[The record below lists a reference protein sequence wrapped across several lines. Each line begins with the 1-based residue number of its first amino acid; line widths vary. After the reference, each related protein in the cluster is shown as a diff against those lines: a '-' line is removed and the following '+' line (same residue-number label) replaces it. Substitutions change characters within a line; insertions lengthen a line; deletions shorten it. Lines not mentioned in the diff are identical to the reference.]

1 MNQNPLSRRSFLKS
15 AAALSAAATVP
26 TILTRTAQA
35 SPSSTA
41 PTSVGREA
49 SADVLVIGGSFG
61 GVAAA
66 LAAARMGRKVI
77 LTEEVDWIGGQAT
90 TQGVPPDEHP
100 WIEDFGRTKSYA
112 DFRNGVRNYYR
123 RNYPLI
129 PKAQSDKYLNPGA
142 AWVTALS
149 YEPRVGLAVLHEMLA
164 PHVAAG
170 RITLLMRHRPVSVAM
185 EGDRMRAVTVLDE
198 TTNTQRILTAPYIL
212 DATELG
218 ELLELGNIE
227 RLVGAEAR
235 ADTGEPN
242 ALADGADP
250 LDQMGF
256 THCLAM
262 DYLPGENH
270 VIAKPR
276 DYDFWR
282 NSKSAHSGKPKLPV
296 ADFFGLEKDYFGRPV
311 KANSYTAAPWNFRR
325 FLCRTNFVDGA
336 FPSDI
341 ITPIIGQNEYHAGVL
356 CGVPLEER
364 RKHLDAARQLSLS
377 LLYWLQTEAPN
388 PRTGGTGFPGLRPR
402 GDVFG
407 TTDGLAQY
415 PYIRESNR
423 IKAEYLV
430 RETDFRND
438 VPSNKDGPVK
448 YKDSVGTGGYR
459 IDIHKPVKKGT
470 GGMTETNHGK
480 HWCQQIPLGA
490 LIPVR
495 VENLI
500 PACKNLGVT
509 SVVNGAFR
517 LHFIEWNIGESAGAL
532 AAFCLQRNLTPRQ
545 VRNTPSHLA
554 DFQREL
560 VKAGVELDWPASHHE
575 TARSYYSH
583 HNVELKDI
591 DTFYFGEAA
600 RL

>member
-1 MNQNPLSRRSFLKS
+1 MRPTRRSFLKS
-15 AAALSAAATVP
+15 AALLSAAATAP
-26 TILTRTAQA
+26 TILTRAATAVPA
-35 SPSSTA
+35 GA
-41 PTSVGREA
+41 AAGRELK
-49 SADVLVIGGSFG
+49 ADVLVIGGSFG

-66 LAAARMGRKVI
+66 LAAARMGRTVI
-77 LTEEVDWIGGQAT
+77 LTEETEWIGGQAT

-100 WIEDFGRTKSYA
+100 WIEEFGRTRSYA
-112 DFRNGVRNYYR
+112 AFRNGVRDYYR

-129 PKAQSDKYLNPGA
+129 PQARADRHLNPGA
-142 AWVTALS
+142 AWVTAFA
-149 YEPRVGLAVLHEMLA
+149 YEPRVGLAVLNEMLA
-164 PHVAAG
+164 PHVSAG
-170 RITLLMRHRPVSVAM
+170 RITLLLRHRPVSVAM
-185 EGDRMRAVTVLDE
+185 NGDRMGAVTVLDE
-198 TTNTQRILTAPYIL
+198 PANTSRTLTAPYIL

-218 ELLELGNIE
+218 ELLELGDIE
-227 RLVGAEAR
+227 RLVGAESR

-242 ALADGADP
+242 ALDGPADP
-250 LDQMGF
+250 RDQMGF

-262 DYLPGENH
+262 DYLPGEEH

-282 NSKSAHSGKPKLPV
+282 NSVNVHSGRPKLPV
-296 ADFFGLEKDYFGRPV
+296 ADLFGFKQDYFNRPV
-311 KANSYTAAPWNFRR
+311 KPPAYTAANWNFRR
-325 FLCRTNFVDGA
+325 FLCRSNFTAGA

-341 ITPIIGQNEYHAGVL
+341 TTPIWAQNEYHDGVL
-356 CGVPLEER
+356 CGVPQAER
-364 RKHLDAARQLSLS
+364 RKHLAAARQLSLS
-377 LLYWLQTEAPN
+377 LLYWLQTEAPDHA
-388 PRTGGTGFPGLRPR
+388 TGKTGFPGLRPR

-423 IKAEYLV
+423 IRSEYLV

-438 VPSNKDGPVK
+438 LPGNENGPVK
-448 YKDSVGTGGYR
+448 YADSIGVGGYR
-459 IDIHKPVKKGT
+459 IDIHKPVKHGKGE
-470 GGMTETNHGK
+470 MTSANHGK

-517 LHFIEWNIGESAGAL
+517 LHPNEWNIGESAGAL
-532 AAFCLQRNLTPRQ
+532 AAFCVQHNRTPRQ
-545 VRNTPSHLA
+545 VRNTPAHLA

-560 VKAGVELDWPASHHE
+560 TRAGVELDWPAGHRE
-575 TARSYYSH
+575 TGRSYYSH
-583 HNVELKDI
+583 HNVELKDV
-591 DTFYFGEAA
+591 DTFYFGEAW